1 MIWTRELHEKFV
13 RALNHLGHGSKNFFT
28 NSTSVVCLFLSFL
41 KRSTLITIY
50 NIMEVCMCM
59 CMCMCMCGCGVLVF
73 FWQRIMTKATT
84 T

>member
-13 RALNHLGHGSKNFFT
+13 RALNHLGPGSKNFFT
-28 NSTSVVCLFLSFL
+28 NSTSIVCLFFFLFKKLYTHHYLQYHGSLCVFVCVCVVCLF
-41 KRSTLITIY
+41 
-50 NIMEVCMCM
+50 
-59 CMCMCMCGCGVLVF
+59 F